1 MKETLVAGLET
12 TRTINVDK
20 DRTIGF
26 MGEELRVYA
35 TPKLVSDIEWACRDL
50 LLEYLDGGEDSV
62 GTRVEVDHMAPTL
75 LGMNAEIKVS
85 ISSVEG
91 RLITFDIDASD
102 SMEKIAKGKHVR
114 FIVGVEK
121 TAERLRA
128 KAEKCS

>member
-1 MKETLVAGLET
+1 MKETLVAGLEA
-12 TRTINVDK
+12 TREISVGK

-35 TPKLVSDIEWACRDL
+35 TPKLVADIEWACRDL
-50 LLEYLDGGEDSV
+50 LLEYIDSDEDSV
-62 GTRVEVDHMAPTL
+62 GTRVEVDHIAPTL
-75 LGMNAEIKVS
+75 LGMNVEIKVS

-91 RLITFDIDASD
+91 RLITFDIEAFD
-102 SMEKIAKGKHVR
+102 SLEKVAKGKHAR
-114 FIVGVEK
+114 FVVGVEK